1 MATTYTWSIAN
12 LERDASTGGISIAHY
27 RVDAVD
33 GDYAAGY
40 TAGAYGSIGLTV
52 DADASNFV
60 AYESVTEAQVI
71 GWVQAKLGGAD
82 KVTEIEV
89 ALQAK
94 IDENKAPSTL
104 TGMPWAD

>member
-27 RVDAVD
+27 CVYSVV
-33 GDYAAGY
+33 GDAGY

-82 KVTEIEV
+82 KVTEIEA